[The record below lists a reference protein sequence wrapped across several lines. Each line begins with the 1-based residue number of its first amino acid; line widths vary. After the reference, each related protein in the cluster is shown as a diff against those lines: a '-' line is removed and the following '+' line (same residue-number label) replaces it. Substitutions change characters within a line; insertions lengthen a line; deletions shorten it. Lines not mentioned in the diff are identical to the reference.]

1 MMLFCESWRSPT
13 RRWSR
18 DQAPFAARVD
28 RLFTVIADAILVD
41 GAPFRTVCP

>member
-1 MMLFCESWRSPT
+1 LLALVSALAWLN
-13 RRWSR
+13 